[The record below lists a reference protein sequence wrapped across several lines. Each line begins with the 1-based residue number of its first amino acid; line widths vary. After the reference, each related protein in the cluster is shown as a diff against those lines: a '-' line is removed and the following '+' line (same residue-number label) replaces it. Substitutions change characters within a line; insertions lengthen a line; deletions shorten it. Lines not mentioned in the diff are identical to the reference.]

1 MTTGLSMIFLEMGQM
16 KNSGTGT
23 EPAHRSL
30 ASAPVWSSRADAR
43 SRARNAH
50 SKRSSDGA
58 VLASSAQR
66 SANQA
71 SSSVASAR
79 RSHRSSRSMSS
90 TRRLTHNSSLIASA
104 LRPVLAPMAASTSL
118 AAAFPFHTSSE
129 TAKASRTSAA
139 STTNCAGSCG
149 KEKAGRDPSSPASA
163 TSASSAASMP
173 DGSGAWGKAKA
184 GKSSSPPSTSKTGGP
199 TAPFSSS
206 SSSPPP
212 PTEAEP
218 PAPPSCGGISLGL
231 ADPSRREARRSS
243 IPASSLPLSWS
254 PAAAVADLGAAL
266 LVVRTEVAIIVER
279 RGEGDLDGDREA
291 GDLDHGDPRGDGDGD
306 LDPSLET
313 QRSGGDE
320 GPSSSPEA
328 GAAGGSWSS
337 KALDLRSGEPSS
349 ASSSIDQSMGG
360 GRTQRLLAFLA
371 SSRQWQGKVGAG
383 VWGNFGRCGSE
394 LGLWEAPLRDTGG
407 IYERWGTNQSGPLL
421 ARQDSC
427 GT

>member
-23 EPAHRSL
+23 EPAHRRL

-43 SRARNAH
+43 SRALNAH

-58 VLASSAQR
+58 TLASSAQR

-90 TRRLTHNSSLIASA
+90 TRRLTHSSSLIASA
-104 LRPVLAPMAASTSL
+104 LRPVLTPMAASTSS

-149 KEKAGRDPSSPASA
+149 KEKAGRDPSSPGSA
-163 TSASSAASMP
+163 TSAASMP
-173 DGSGAWGKAKA
+173 DGAGACGKAKA
-184 GKSSSPPSTSKTGGP
+184 GTSSYPPSTSKTGGP

-231 ADPSRREARRSS
+231 LAPFRREARRSS
-243 IPASSLPLSWS
+243 IPASFSPLSWS

-291 GDLDHGDPRGDGDGD
+291 GDLDPGDPWGDGDGD

-320 GPSSSPEA
+320 DPSSSPEA
-328 GAAGGSWSS
+328 VAAGGSWGG

-349 ASSSIDQSMGG
+349 DSSSIDQSMGG

-371 SSRQWQGKVGAG
+371 SSRQWQGKVGEG
-383 VWGNFGRCGSE
+383 VWGNFGRCGFE
-394 LGLWEAPLRDTGG
+394 LGGAAARHGRD
-407 IYERWGTNQSGPLL
+407 I
-421 ARQDSC
+421 
-427 GT
+427 